1 MKLQIS
7 ASLMCAN
14 PLNAGAE
21 LDILTRH
28 GAEFLHCD
36 IMDGMFVPNLMLSTE
51 FVNAVSRAYETPLD
65 IHLMVEQPERVI
77 PWFNLRPGDMVSI
90 HYESTPHVQRAL
102 SMVRERGARP
112 VLAINPATPL
122 ECAREV
128 LPDIEMLLLMTV
140 NPGFAAQKLI
150 PETLNKIRRAR
161 TMLDEL
167 GYSDMP
173 IEVDGNCSLANIPK
187 MAAMGASVFVVGS
200 SSVFDKKLG
209 VEKGVQ
215 AVREAFAAC
224 EADAAPRANS

>member
-1 MKLQIS
+1 MKFQIS
-7 ASLMCAN
+7 ASIMCAD
-14 PLNAGAE
+14 PLNMGRD
-21 LDILTRH
+21 LDIL
-28 GAEFLHCD
+28 EKYDVEYLHCD
-36 IMDGMFVPNLMLSTE
+36 VMDGMFVPNLMLSTE
-51 FVNAVSRAYETPLD
+51 TCNAVSRTCKTPLD
-65 IHLMVEQPERVI
+65 IHLMVEKPERVI
-77 PWFNLRPGDMVSI
+77 PWFEMKPGDMVSI

-102 SMVRERGARP
+102 SMIRDRGASP

-122 ECAREV
+122 ECVREV
-128 LPDIEMLLLMTV
+128 LPDIRMLMLMTV

-167 GYSDMP
+167 GYGDMP

-209 VEKGVQ
+209 IEKGVK
-215 AVREAFAAC
+215 AVREVFESC
-224 EADAAPRANS
+224 RQG